1 MDYRYENKG
10 LHAHVHVP
18 YRGKINISFD
28 ANQYILG
35 KLSLDNWLPIFP
47 ASCLYDEHNTPL
59 YTNCQGFWVTSN
71 YVHI

>member
-28 ANQYILG
+28 GGMCNYILVE
-35 KLSLDNWLPIFP
+35 SRPNPSI
-47 ASCLYDEHNTPL
+47 
-59 YTNCQGFWVTSN
+59 TNCT
-71 YVHI
+71 YMRT